1 MRPSWRALALVVALV
16 LTPVAACGGD
26 DDLATGGTAS
36 TPLDGPAAT
45 VPDRDPDVTGV
56 VARTAGEDPT
66 IGAASDAYF
75 EGMALLRG
83 DPVVVDAASGDELT
97 AADVVDGAEV
107 AVWVEGPC
115 AESYPVQCTVVALRI
130 GR

>member
-1 MRPSWRALALVVALV
+1 MRSARRALALVVALALV
-16 LTPVAACGGD
+16 LAAACGD
-26 DDLATGGTAS
+26 DEVTTGGTGS
-36 TPLDGPAAT
+36 TPVDGPAAT

-56 VARTAGEDPT
+56 VARAAGEDPT